1 MTKRK
6 PVLLEDNKV
15 TLDVDNAVQ
24 ESEWNSER
32 SDIHEYLRKELDNAA
47 ITVKMNVLK
56 TKEDRKPY
64 TSMEKF
70 KRMAEKNPSI
80 EKFRKQLNLDID

>member
-6 PVLLEDNKV
+6 PVLHADKTV

-24 ESEWNSER
+24 ESDWNSEGA
-32 SDIHEYLRKELDNAA
+32 DIHGYLRKELNNSS
-47 ITVKMNVLK
+47 ITIKLNVLK

>member
-1 MTKRK
+1 MG
-6 PVLLEDNKV
+6 EDNIV
-15 TLDVDNAVQ
+15 ALELDNSVQ
-24 ESEWNSER
+24 EAELNEEGAAL
-32 SDIHEYLRKELDNAA
+32 HEFLRKELDNGS
-47 ITVKMNVLK
+47 IHLVVNVIK
-56 TKEDRKPY
+56 TNEERKPY